1 MRVLT
6 LCPGYV
12 DTPLTQHNRYAM
24 PFLMTP
30 QEFAR
35 QAYAAVQ
42 SGARF
47 RVIPW
52 QMGVVAKALRLLPDV
67 LFDRLLV
74 GRPRKQRQGSP
85 PP

>member
-47 RVIPW
+47 RVISW